1 MRRLFLFILFLGVY
15 SGLHAQKVVTWEL
28 LSKVTWAKAY
38 VEELEDYYD
47 LPSFHADIKALEG
60 QEVIISG
67 FAIPLEVR
75 SKTIAIS
82 SKPMISCFFCT
93 GAGPESVAEVIINK
107 DDTSFDKIRVDSFI
121 KIKGILKTNRKD
133 PEHLMYILENVK
145 LLEVSKP

>member
-1 MRRLFLFILFLGVY
+1 MKRLFFIILFTVVY

-28 LSKVTWAKAY
+28 LSKITWAKAY
-38 VEELEDYYD
+38 VEELEGYYD
-47 LPSFHADIKALEG
+47 LPRFHADIKAIDG

-67 FAIPLEVR
+67 FAIPLEVG

-82 SKPMISCFFCT
+82 SKPMASCFFCT

-107 DDTSFDKIRVDSFI
+107 DDKSFDKIRVDQFI
-121 KIKGILKTNRKD
+121 KIKGTMKTNRRD